1 MPSEESV
8 RLRDYKNQGRSAD
21 EMRRRRNQTTIE
33 LRKARKDDQLLKR
46 RNCAIDENEPQIL
59 HEISKQN
66 VTMPL
71 PDIISAIQGSDLQQ
85 QMMATQAVRK
95 VLSKE
100 RNPPINDIIQ
110 ANLVPRLKEFLSH
123 SDRPELQFEAAW
135 ALTNIASGTSDQT
148 RYVVNEGAV
157 VDFIK
162 LLDSPHQNVC
172 EQAVWALGNI
182 AGDGPELRD
191 HVTMAGIVDPLLRL
205 ARIDVPA
212 AFLRNVTWTISNLCR
227 NKNPPPKF
235 EVVKQCL
242 PTLAR
247 LLHHSDKEVL
257 ADTCWALSYLTDGS
271 NDKIQ
276 EVIDA
281 NVIPRLVELL
291 GSAEASVLTPALR
304 SIGNIVTGD
313 DHQTQA
319 VLEANALPA
328 FTRLLNHPKINIQKE
343 AAWTLSNITAGNSE
357 QIQAVINQNLIPP
370 ILLIL
375 KQGDFK
381 SQKEAVWAITN
392 LTSGGTVEQ
401 IAYLVQA
408 GAVPLL
414 CGLLGVRESKVI
426 LVILDALCN
435 ILRTAEKIGEHE
447 KISEII
453 EECGGVDSVEA
464 LQNHENEQ
472 VYKSAL
478 EIIEKYFGGEEED
491 ENIAPTASGDNTG
504 YQFNAASTIPTQGFS
519 F

>member
-8 RLRDYKNQGRSAD
+8 RIRDYKNQGRNAD
-21 EMRRRRNQTTIE
+21 EMRRRRNQTTVE

-46 RNCAIDENEPQIL
+46 RNCVIEDEPQAL
-59 HEISKQN
+59 QDSNKPN
-66 VTMPL
+66 VSMPVTE
-71 PDIISAIQGSDLQQ
+71 IISCINGTDLQQ
-85 QMMATQAVRK
+85 QFNATQAVRK
-95 VLSKE
+95 LLSKE
-100 RNPPINDIIQ
+100 RNPPINDIIE
-110 ANLVPRLKEFLSH
+110 AGLVPRLKEFLSH

-157 VDFIK
+157 VDFIR

-182 AGDGPELRD
+182 AGDGTELRD
-191 HVTMAGIVDPLLRL
+191 YVTSAGIVEPLLRL
-205 ARIDVPA
+205 ARNDVPA
-212 AFLRNVTWTISNLCR
+212 GFLRNVTWTISNLCR

-242 PTLAR
+242 PTLSR
-247 LLHHSDKEVL
+247 LLNHTDKEVL
-257 ADTCWALSYLTDGS
+257 ADTCWALSYLTDGT

-291 GSAEASVLTPALR
+291 SSGEASVLTPALR

-313 DHQTQA
+313 DHQTQI
-319 VLEANALPA
+319 VLEHGALKA
-328 FTRLLNHPKINIQKE
+328 FKALLTHPKPNIQKE
-343 AAWTLSNITAGNSE
+343 AAWTLSNITAGNAE
-357 QIQAVINQNLIPP
+357 QIEAVINHDLIQPLLD
-370 ILLIL
+370 ILRA
-375 KQGDFK
+375 GDFK

-392 LTSGGTVEQ
+392 LTSGGKLEHIIHV
-401 IAYLVQA
+401 VQK
-408 GAVPLL
+408 GAVQLL
-414 CGLLGVRESKVI
+414 CHLLSVKEAKVT
-426 LVILDALCN
+426 LVILDAISN
-435 ILRTAEKIGEHE
+435 ILKTAEKIGEQE
-447 KISEII
+447 KICEII
-453 EECGGVDSVEA
+453 DECGGLDSIEA

-472 VYKSAL
+472 IYKAAL

-491 ENIAPTASGDNTG
+491 TNIAQAGATSSG
-504 YQFNAASTIPTQGFS
+504 YQFNPAASIPTQGFS